1 MPSDY
6 QMALSVFAVHG
17 IVSLMIFSAFN
28 QGVRLFQT
36 NFFSQVLL
44 IFHFDACIC
53 LHSRTG
59 SSYINLSHDNSSWTF
74 SDFTPAHI
82 SLEFNN
88 SSVPKLQNTKNNTFE
103 YNRGHSVSASHL
115 QRKQASQYRL
125 LLQFYG
131 YS

>member
-17 IVSLMIFSAFN
+17 VVSLMIFSALN

-36 NFFSQVLL
+36 YFFSQVLL
-44 IFHFDACIC
+44 TFHFDACIC

-74 SDFTPAHI
+74 SDVAPARI
-82 SLEFNN
+82 FLEFNN
-88 SSVPKLQNTKNNTFE
+88 SSVPKLQNTTFE
-103 YNRGHSVSASHL
+103 YNRGHSVSASRL
-115 QRKQASQYRL
+115 QRKQASLYRL
-125 LLQFYG
+125 LPQFYG
-131 YS
+131 Y